1 LLLNRNQ
8 EEGDSMKLKRAI
20 VLGLLMIFTV
30 VGMAMGGQND
40 NRRMDRRE
48 NNNRMER
55 RNNNQMERRHNG
67 NGNWRWRH
75 RRHRRRHGRRM

>member
-8 EEGDSMKLKRAI
+8 KEGDSMKLKRAI
-20 VLGLLMIFTV
+20 VLGLLMIV
-30 VGMAMGGQND
+30 SVAGMAMGGQND

-55 RNNNQMERRHNG
+55 RQNG
-67 NGNWRWRH
+67 NANWRWRH
-75 RRHRRRHGRRM
+75 RRHRRRHGRRRT